1 MGCDDFLYSPFSRIN
16 FHFSQIMQ
24 LYGLADCNNFYC
36 SCERVFHPDLVGKPV
51 VVLSNN
57 DGCVIARSEEAKRL
71 GISMGAAFYQ
81 VKEQLEQAKVAV
93 FSSNY
98 NLYGDMSRRVHTMLG
113 RYTPN
118 VDIYSI
124 DEAFIDLSDLG
135 DSEYITNYGKRI
147 VREVTKGTGIPI
159 SLGVAPTKT
168 LAKMCSKFAKH
179 YPGYEG
185 CCLIDSE
192 EKREKALKLFPI
204 EEVWGI
210 GRRSVDKL
218 KYHGVKTAWDLTQKT
233 ESWVQRMLT
242 ITGVRTWRELRGE
255 SCISIDE
262 LPHKQSICTSRSFPD
277 GGLTNRADVEEALAN
292 FAARCSSKMRRE
304 NTVCKA
310 ISIFAYTNR
319 FRPDLPTDYIYQT
332 YYPLVPTS
340 DLNEIVGY
348 AVGMLRSAWKGDGKF
363 NYKKAGV
370 LVWNIV
376 DSSPIQGN
384 LFDTFDREKQAQLSR
399 AIDEINRKNGHNAI
413 RMAVQ
418 GYSKKWHLKC
428 EYISK
433 QYTTNI
439 DDIIK
444 LKLNK

>member
-1 MGCDDFLYSPFSRIN
+1 MKPNKYYAICDCDS
-16 FHFSQIMQ
+16 
-24 LYGLADCNNFYC
+24 CYC
-36 SCERVFHPDLVGKPV
+36 SCERVFRPDLNGKPV

-57 DGCVIARSEEAKRL
+57 DGCVVARSKEAKQL
-71 GISMGAAFYQ
+71 GIPMGIPYYQ
-81 VKEQLEQAKVAV
+81 LAERFPGKEIGV

-98 NLYGDMSRRVHTMLG
+98 ELYGDITQRVMEII
-113 RYTPN
+113 RDACPEFYR
-118 VDIYSI
+118 YSI
-124 DEAFIDLSDLG
+124 DEAFCVLDNLPYDALKTWG
-135 DSEYITNYGKRI
+135 EELCLKTRQWVDM
-147 VREVTKGTGIPI
+147 PI
-159 SLGVAPTKT
+159 SIGIAPTKT
-168 LAKMCSKFAKH
+168 LAKCADRFAKD
-179 YPGYEG
+179 YPAFKH
-185 CCLIDSE
+185 CCVIDTE
-192 EKREKALKLFPI
+192 ERRIKALKLFPLK
-204 EEVWGI
+204 EVWGI

-255 SCISIDE
+255 SCICIDE

>member
-1 MGCDDFLYSPFSRIN
+1 
-16 FHFSQIMQ
+16 
-24 LYGLADCNNFYC
+24 
-36 SCERVFHPDLVGKPV
+36 
-51 VVLSNN
+51 
-57 DGCVIARSEEAKRL
+57 
-71 GISMGAAFYQ
+71 MGAAFYQ

-179 YPGYEG
+179 YHGYEG
-185 CCLIDSE
+185 CCLIDSD

-204 EEVWGI
+204 EDVWGI
-210 GRRSVDKL
+210 GRRSVGKL

-255 SCISIDE
+255 SCICIDE

-292 FAARCSSKMRRE
+292 FAARCSSKMRKE

-348 AVGMLRSAWKGDGKF
+348 VVDMLRSAWKGDGKF

-399 AIDEINRKNGHNAI
+399 AIDEINLKNGHNAI

>member
-1 MGCDDFLYSPFSRIN
+1 
-16 FHFSQIMQ
+16 MQ

-204 EEVWGI
+204 EDVWGI

-255 SCISIDE
+255 SCICIDE
-262 LPHKQSICTSRSFPD
+262 RAVVFQMEDR
-277 GGLTNRADVEEALAN
+277 LTVLMWKRHLQ
-292 FAARCSSKMRRE
+292 
-304 NTVCKA
+304 
-310 ISIFAYTNR
+310 ISQH
-319 FRPDLPTDYIYQT
+319 D
-332 YYPLVPTS
+332 
-340 DLNEIVGY
+340 
-348 AVGMLRSAWKGDGKF
+348 AVR
-363 NYKKAGV
+363 
-370 LVWNIV
+370 
-376 DSSPIQGN
+376 
-384 LFDTFDREKQAQLSR
+384 
-399 AIDEINRKNGHNAI
+399 
-413 RMAVQ
+413 
-418 GYSKKWHLKC
+418 KC
-428 EYISK
+428 EEK
-433 QYTTNI
+433 TRFVKPFQYLLTPI
-439 DDIIK
+439 DFDQIYPPITFIKHIIH
-444 LKLNK
+444 LCPLRI